1 MDISLFDYELSKDLI
16 AQKPCYPRDNS
27 RLLNCIQEVSED
39 LKFKDLPKILNP
51 GDVLVI
57 NNTKVIPSRLF
68 GKRDEINIEV
78 TLHLKVKSNLWRAFI
93 KPGRKCKIGEVIIFK
108 NNNYRQYIFINCST
122 RGPFLKPGS
131 KRKWYQHFI
140 NLLVDDIHLGGS
152 SINML
157 SSKSQFIRNL
167 PKIKGAYSHVQTSSY
182 CLTREAVEFLI
193 KDGFYYISDQLSK
206 SEVITHYE
214 IGLSQRI
221 LKNNWNFSCLL
232 EKYQHLDFRKQ
243 PNDINPTSKRGDPL
257 YKKAYFGKTVEP
269 EEVIFIK
276 THARRR
282 LIKTTTNYKLFDNLK
297 KIIKCY

>member
-1 MDISLFDYELSKDLI
+1 MKTLEIEKKRICVFYHYFEASEIYAENLKYFLEHSYSEELDFNICISGECSI
-16 AQKPCYPRDNS
+16 
-27 RLLNCIQEVSED
+27 
-39 LKFKDLPKILNP
+39 DLPFKKNIQYHYVKNLNNDYGAYCTILP
-51 GDVLVI
+51 
-57 NNTKVIPSRLF
+57 K
-68 GKRDEINIEV
+68 
-78 TLHLKVKSNLWRAFI
+78 
-93 KPGRKCKIGEVIIFK
+93 IFK
-108 NNNYRQYIFINCST
+108 NNHYGHYIFINCSA

-140 NLLVDDIHLGGS
+140 NLLVDDVHLGGS

-157 SSKSQFIRNL
+157 SSKSRFIRNL

-282 LIKTTTNYKLFDNLK
+282 LIKTTTNYKLFDSLK